1 MAPGAARRNV
11 VVLRELI
18 SLEVSLAV
26 ESKIGALAPQVSY
39 HWCVGLCSRPFSG
52 QPKMAIPVLKGGDN
66 FDTFS
71 K

>member
-39 HWCVGLCSRPFSG
+39 HLSL
-52 QPKMAIPVLKGGDN
+52 IHI
-66 FDTFS
+66 
-71 K
+71 